1 MLVLVQV
8 ETLFQA
14 MQRSA
19 KRPASTA
26 RQKLAV
32 LDLKRATAVGIRM
45 SRLRYVHCSLMV
57 LQRLCM
63 MHMHRQYC
71 WPSYPRLPETHSI
84 FCGISGPLPHF
95 MVSGLSVIAAS
106 CVCAYDWSFVCKGGY

>member
-1 MLVLVQV
+1 MVVRLLRLAHNMQIERHCLKPCRLSRLSDVQI

-19 KRPASTA
+19 KKPASVA

-45 SRLRYVHCSLMV
+45 SRLRCSI
-57 LQRLCM
+57 
-63 MHMHRQYC
+63 
-71 WPSYPRLPETHSI
+71 LP
-84 FCGISGPLPHF
+84 
-95 MVSGLSVIAAS
+95 
-106 CVCAYDWSFVCKGGY
+106 

>member
-1 MLVLVQV
+1 MLFFVVQI

-45 SRLRYVHCSLMV
+45 SRLRYVRCQSAAKSMHGV
-57 LQRLCM
+57 L
-63 MHMHRQYC
+63 
-71 WPSYPRLPETHSI
+71 
-84 FCGISGPLPHF
+84 
-95 MVSGLSVIAAS
+95 A
-106 CVCAYDWSFVCKGGY
+106 